1 MTDAEIIKA
10 LECCTNEEYTCGDCA
25 FEQEKHI
32 DFKTETFEKMP
43 NGLEYCD
50 YSCDYW
56 LLKSAL
62 DLIKRQQAEIEILE
76 QSCQEMSKDVKRL
89 WKDCDFFE
97 DKATNTA
104 KVFAEKLKESL
115 TGWDTDP
122 TDEEIEYV
130 IDKLLKEMVGA
141 NNDR

>member
-1 MTDAEIIKA
+1 MTDNEIIKA
-10 LECCTNEEYTCGDCA
+10 LECCTRL
-25 FEQEKHI
+25 K
-32 DFKTETFEKMP
+32 
-43 NGLEYCD
+43 YCD
-50 YSCDYW
+50 TCPFNHHNCKKMLDYT
-56 LLKSAL
+56 L

-97 DKATNTA
+97 DKAKNTA
-104 KVFAEKLKESL
+104 KVFAEKLKKSL
-115 TGWDTDP
+115 TGWDSDP

-130 IDKLLKEMVGA
+130 IDKLLKEMEGA